1 MKWDILW
8 VKKRKLG
15 IIKAVDRRTRKGGT
29 WVTGNRDIA
38 TFRRLYA
45 KVKHLKNC
53 TFYTEDGDAFAA
65 ILPPDRHVLGK
76 AHTITIEQNSSNT
89 RHYLGRRARRTK
101 IVSKTEERVH
111 VTMKLGGGI
120 AEYEGWKF
128 LTEVVSSIF

>member
-15 IIKAVDRRTRKGGT
+15 IIKAVDRRTRKCGT
-29 WVTGNRDIA
+29 WVTGPRDIA
-38 TFRRLYA
+38 TFRRLYD

-53 TFYTEDGDAFAA
+53 PFYTEDGDVFAA
-65 ILPPDRHVLGK
+65 ILPPDRHVVGK
-76 AHTITIEQNSSNT
+76 AHTITIEQNNSNT

-128 LTEVVSSIF
+128 LTEVVTSIF